1 VKYLSTQDVLL
12 LHNMAVNASG
22 GSHGLRDFG
31 LLDSA
36 VTRPQASFDGKD
48 LYPTIF
54 LKAGAL
60 LHSLLRNHPFV
71 DGNKRTAMFS
81 GMTFLELNGY
91 TFVAEQDEIVLY
103 ALRIENENLSVEE
116 IALWL
121 EEHTKSIDKA

>member
-1 VKYLSTQDVLL
+1 
-12 LHNMAVNASG
+12 MAVNASG